1 MASMN
6 SQKES
11 GGTSRY
17 HWLKRS
23 VALAAVGIWMALII
37 HIFQGGGGMS
47 QQAPKCIFTTMIVF
61 GILTAVYKG
70 IEQLEKKSEE

>member
-6 SQKES
+6 STKES

-17 HWLKRS
+17 RWLKRG

-37 HIFQGGGGMS
+37 RIFQSGGGMS
-47 QQAPKCIFTTMIVF
+47 AQAPKCLFTTMIVF

-70 IEQLEKKSEE
+70 IELLERKSEE